1 MTVNR
6 PAPTQ
11 QEGSR
16 SGVLSNYEGFIVGV
30 DYKIFIRP
38 VHPYTVT
45 MRTFYAI
52 KDNVAPVSNAFLNLN
67 HLRIIVIQ
75 LDQFIVDTSS
85 CTSQNDINS
94 PGIAGA
100 VLQHLV
106 NQPVFINWRSDIGYG
121 NRIGFVDT
129 TRRTL
134 SSYIIGS

>member
-11 QEGSR
+11 QEGGR

-30 DYKIFIRP
+30 DSKIFIRP
-38 VHPYTVT
+38 IHPYTVGV
-45 MRTFYAI
+45 RTFYAI
-52 KDNVAPVSNAFLNLN
+52 KDKRTTVSNAFLNLN
-67 HLRIIVIQ
+67 HFRIIVVIQ

-94 PGIAGA
+94 AGIAGA

-106 NQPVFINWRSDIGYG
+106 NIQTVWSAYGPRIGY
-121 NRIGFVDT
+121 VDT

>member
-11 QEGSR
+11 QKGGR
-16 SGVLSNYEGFIVGV
+16 SGVLSNFEFTLP
-30 DYKIFIRP
+30 KIIGRP
-38 VHPYTVT
+38 IHPYTVF

-52 KDNVAPVSNAFLNLN
+52 KDQRINASNAFLNLN
-67 HLRIIVIQ
+67 HFRIIGIIQ

-94 PGIAGA
+94 AGIAGA

-106 NQPVFINWRSDIGYG
+106 ISQSVFGNWRSDVGYG
-121 NRIGFVDT
+121 NAVGFNGGT
-129 TRRTL
+129 
-134 SSYIIGS
+134 G